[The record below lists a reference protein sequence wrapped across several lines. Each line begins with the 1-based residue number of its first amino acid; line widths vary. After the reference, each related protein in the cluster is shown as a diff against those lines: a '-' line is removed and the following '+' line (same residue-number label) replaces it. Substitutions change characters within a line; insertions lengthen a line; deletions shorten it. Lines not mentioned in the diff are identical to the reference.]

1 MPAAGRMAE
10 QPAPAGSPGQA
21 RPRSP
26 SKVRR
31 LAENWHS
38 APIIEDNERP
48 HPLLNEDHLAAVAKR
63 PEPPKPVTDDD
74 DSTHPL
80 LDASRDTLVTEVS
93 NETDQ
98 PEIARRPEIVVVSA
112 QGLAA
117 YANIHDVRRRADHD
131 DLGPARGLLLL
142 RLIRHLRH
150 QRIARRVQQRV
161 RRVVIISNGLRRLRL
176 LRHRR
181 QVVFV

>member
-1 MPAAGRMAE
+1 MAE

-38 APIIEDNERP
+38 APIIEDDGPPP
-48 HPLLNEDHLAAVAKR
+48 HPLLSEDHLENVKKQ

-80 LDASRDTLVTEVS
+80 LDASRDTLVTRRCRMRHNQNRRS
-93 NETDQ
+93 SWS
-98 PEIARRPEIVVVSA
+98 ARRRTS
-112 QGLAA
+112 
-117 YANIHDVRRRADHD
+117 
-131 DLGPARGLLLL
+131 
-142 RLIRHLRH
+142 
-150 QRIARRVQQRV
+150 
-161 RRVVIISNGLRRLRL
+161 
-176 LRHRR
+176 
-181 QVVFV
+181 